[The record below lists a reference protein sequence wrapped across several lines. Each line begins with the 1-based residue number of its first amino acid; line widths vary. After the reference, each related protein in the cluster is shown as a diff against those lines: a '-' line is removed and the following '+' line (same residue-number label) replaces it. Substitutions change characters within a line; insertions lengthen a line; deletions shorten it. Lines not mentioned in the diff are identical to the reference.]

1 MQEQGW
7 DVTSLEQTHGVRLSF
22 HTWPSSR
29 LEATRIIAPIGALY
43 TPLAQ
48 LPPSSA
54 PPSALPYEPVR
65 CSSISCSAVLNPYC
79 QVDFR
84 SKLWV
89 CPFCNNRN
97 HFPPHYAENISEQN
111 LPAELI
117 PQFTTCEYELPT
129 IPNAG

>member
-22 HTWPSSR
+22 HTWSSSR

-84 SKLWV
+84 SKLCV